1 MGLKIKNSKNIVTD
15 GLVLNLDASDKLS
28 YSGSGSNCIDRSG
41 NLNNGTF
48 QDDTAFNSS
57 NGGSF
62 VFDGTDDYI
71 LISDSDSL
79 DVTNITMEAWV
90 KKSSGQTNNY
100 PRVIEK
106 INAYYFYFSGS
117 GNFNINLPNISQLD
131 ATANLDSNTWYH
143 IVGCY
148 DGRIMNIYK
157 NSELIA
163 TKDLG
168 SNGNLNQTNYNLCI
182 GDRTAGGRCLNGNI
196 ASVRIYDSALTST
209 QILQNY
215 NATKGRFG
223 L

>member
-28 YSGSGSNCIDRSG
+28 YSGSGSNCIDRTENS
-41 NLNNGTF
+41 NNGTF

-90 KKSSGQTNNY
+90 KISSGQTNSY
-100 PRVIEK
+100 PRVIDK
-106 INAYYFYFSGS
+106 TNSYYLYFPSGE
-117 GNFNINLPNISQLD
+117 NITVALAGGQLD

-148 DGRIMNIYK
+148 DGRIINIYK
-157 NSELIA
+157 NSQLIA

-168 SNGNLNQTNYNLCI
+168 SNANIGQGNYNLSI
-182 GDRTAGGRCLNGNI
+182 GDRITGGRCLNGNI
-196 ASVRIYDSALTST
+196 ASVRIYESALTSA

-215 NATKGRFG
+215 NATKSRFG

>member
-41 NLNNGTF
+41 NSNNGTF

-90 KKSSGQTNNY
+90 KISSGQTNNF
-100 PRVIEK
+100 PRVIDK
-106 INAYYFYFSGS
+106 TNAYYLYFPSGT
-117 GNFNINLPNISQLD
+117 NITVNLAGISQLD
-131 ATANLDSNTWYH
+131 VTANLDSDTWYH
-143 IVGCY
+143 IAGSY
-148 DGRIMNIYK
+148 DGQIISIYK
-157 NSELIA
+157 NSELIG

-168 SNGNLNQTNYNLCI
+168 SNENINQTNYNLSI
-182 GDRTAGGRCLNGNI
+182 GDRITGGRCLNGNI
-196 ASVRIYDSALTST
+196 ASVRIYESALTSA